1 MVSLIEA
8 TPLSL
13 LEVHSSHA
21 FSLWK
26 SQSNTFDPAKG
37 KRGTIAR
44 TKLAALYSATKAL
57 QNGCTAGLQLK
68 CSCLT
73 AFLQLM

>member
-37 KRGTIAR
+37 KRSKIGHNR
-44 TKLAALYSATKAL
+44 DV
-57 QNGCTAGLQLK
+57 N
-68 CSCLT
+68 
-73 AFLQLM
+73 

>member
-13 LEVHSSHA
+13 LEAHSSHA
-21 FSLWK
+21 SSLWK

-37 KRGTIAR
+37 ERSKIGHNCDVKPERIVLVKNNTI
-44 TKLAALYSATKAL
+44 L
-57 QNGCTAGLQLK
+57 
-68 CSCLT
+68 
-73 AFLQLM
+73 